1 MKAVDKL
8 VITSVAQAIT
18 SVAGGFLVATQGR
31 GTGLLVISNDVPY
44 GFTFPDGDEEDLKD
58 YISMLF
64 LMFQGCDEP
73 FNEELQRFK
82 AKLVPMSMETQETL
96 NLLIGLYPMMPLV
109 FVPKDD
115 LGFALQAKDKVVH

>member
-58 YISMLF
+58 YIYMLF

-82 AKLVPMSMETQETL
+82 ENLVPMTTETQETL
-96 NLLIGLYPMMPLV
+96 NLLMKMYPMMPLCL
-109 FVPKDD
+109 VPKDD
-115 LGFALQAKDKVVH
+115 LGFAAVKKVVH